1 MMIITF
7 SCIYFH
13 LTLNTPAVM
22 IFSHFYIC
30 VNLALKLGWNYQLK
44 IHLGGNVVKCFAICR
59 IYISKTREG
68 SFKKKHSCGFIFFK
82 TVLYT
87 HILNRHI
94 FH

>member
-1 MMIITF
+1 MNF
-7 SCIYFH
+7 
-13 LTLNTPAVM
+13 
-22 IFSHFYIC
+22 
-30 VNLALKLGWNYQLK
+30 ALKLGWKYQLK
-44 IHLGGNVVKCFAICR
+44 IYLGGNVAKCFAIYR
-59 IYISKTREG
+59 ISKTREG